1 MNPRSHISCSQECG
15 RVWGNEPPHS
25 QVMWWNPLD
34 EHDISHCFENMGVNQ
49 RVQNFL
55 EWMLE
60 PCSTNMPKTKEHNE
74 LRKTSHEHVNN
85 KKNSTYEYCNVPK
98 AGKRNSNDPFMCFSK
113 KSFLEV
119 AKICF
124 PKKWTPR
131 MWGNIF
137 LGNLTYNEI
146 WFLKKCHLGKV
157 SPWGTISPTCFF
169 RNSTPCILKGGP
181 HTMLAQ
187 RFLF

>member
-1 MNPRSHISCSQECG
+1 
-15 RVWGNEPPHS
+15 
-25 QVMWWNPLD
+25 
-34 EHDISHCFENMGVNQ
+34 
-49 RVQNFL
+49 
-55 EWMLE
+55 
-60 PCSTNMPKTKEHNE
+60 
-74 LRKTSHEHVNN
+74 
-85 KKNSTYEYCNVPK
+85 
-98 AGKRNSNDPFMCFSK
+98 MCFSK

-146 WFLKKCHLGKV
+146 CFLKKCHLGKV
-157 SPWGTISPTCFF
+157 SPWGTVSPTCFF
-169 RNSTPCILKGGP
+169 RNSTTCILKGGP